1 MQELILAS
9 TSSYR
14 RKLLERL
21 GIGFQ
26 VASPDIDERRI
37 QDETPPV
44 LAARLARAK
53 AARVAESHPDAL
65 VIGSDQVA
73 ALGKQV
79 LGKPGDH
86 ENARSQLLACSGK
99 SVRFY
104 TAVCVLGN
112 GNEQIHVDK
121 TEVSF
126 RNLSRNEIDAY
137 IEREKPFDCAGSFKA
152 EGFGIVLFNGIHSED
167 PTALIGLPLIW
178 LSQTLRENGFPLP

>member
-1 MQELILAS
+1 MQALILAS

-21 GIGFQ
+21 GISFR
-26 VASPDIDERRI
+26 VAAPDIDERRV
-37 QDETPPV
+37 QDEAPPV
-44 LAARLARAK
+44 LAARLAREK
-53 AARVAESHPDAL
+53 AAQVAKFHPDAL

-73 ALGKQV
+73 ALEQQV

-86 ENARSQLLACSGK
+86 ENARSQLLGCSGK
-99 SVRFY
+99 SVQFY

-112 GNEQIHVDK
+112 GDEQIHVDK

-126 RNLSRNEIDAY
+126 RNLSRKEIDAY
-137 IEREKPFDCAGSFKA
+137 IEKEKPFDCAGSFKA
-152 EGFGIVLFNGIHSED
+152 EGLGIVLFNGIHSED

-178 LSQTLRENGFPLP
+178 LSQALRDNGFPLP